1 MRRMEIFRTPEARF
15 EDLPGYPFAPHWL
28 EWNGLR
34 IHYLDEGARNA
45 PPVLL
50 LHGEPTWSYLYRKMI
65 PPLVAAGY
73 RCIAPDYAGF
83 GKSDKPTHDAW
94 YVIARHVETI
104 AALIARL
111 DLRGVTLV
119 CQDWGG
125 PIGLLNAAAE
135 PGRFARLFIL
145 NTWLHHD
152 EFVYGPGIRAWRANA
167 VDPARLGGDMPCGRI
182 VARTLARPN
191 QDLEAVTRAYDAP
204 FVGVESKAGARR
216 FPWCIPFAQPLEGL
230 AAEQARALAV
240 IDRFPAPVHFAF
252 GDADPVF
259 AFDWAESWTKRT
271 PGSTLDRVA
280 GASHFVQ
287 EEAGEEL
294 AEILLRRARA

>member
-1 MRRMEIFRTPEARF
+1 MEVLRTPDARF
-15 EDLPGYPFAPHWL
+15 ADLPGYPFAPHWL

-34 IHYLDEGARNA
+34 IHYLDEGPRTA

-65 PPLVAAGY
+65 PPLVAAGH

-94 YVIARHVETI
+94 YVIARHVETV
-104 AALIARL
+104 AALIAHL
-111 DLRGVTLV
+111 DLRGVILV

-125 PIGLLNAAAE
+125 PVGLLNAAAQPE
-135 PGRFARLFIL
+135 RFARLFVL

-152 EFVYGPGIRAWRANA
+152 DFVYGPGIRAWRANA
-167 VDPARLGGDMPCGRI
+167 IDPARLGGDMPCGRI
-182 VARTLARPN
+182 VARTLARPGF
-191 QDLEAVTRAYDAP
+191 DLDAVARGYDAP
-204 FVGVESKAGARR
+204 FVGPESKAGARR

-230 AAEQARALAV
+230 AIEQARALAV

-259 AFDWAESWTKRT
+259 PFDWAERWHKRT

-294 AEILLRRARA
+294 AEILLRRARS

>member
-1 MRRMEIFRTPEARF
+1 
-15 EDLPGYPFAPHWL
+15 
-28 EWNGLR
+28 
-34 IHYLDEGARNA
+34 
-45 PPVLL
+45 VLL

-65 PPLVAAGY
+65 PPLVAAGF

-94 YVIARHVETI
+94 YVIARHVETV

-135 PGRFARLFIL
+135 PQRFARLFVL

-152 EFVYGPGIRAWRANA
+152 DFVYGTGIRAWRANA

-191 QDLEAVTRAYDAP
+191 QDLEVRAPTTRPSSASSRRQGRAASP
-204 FVGVESKAGARR
+204 GAFRSRSRSK
-216 FPWCIPFAQPLEGL
+216 
-230 AAEQARALAV
+230 
-240 IDRFPAPVHFAF
+240 
-252 GDADPVF
+252 
-259 AFDWAESWTKRT
+259 
-271 PGSTLDRVA
+271 GSPR
-280 GASHFVQ
+280 S
-287 EEAGEEL
+287 
-294 AEILLRRARA
+294 RRARSQ